1 MVNCCQ
7 WRFSEQKKKKPCDA
21 ALTRAWLHCCSSWVN
36 CWKTASPSI
45 LPSVWLASSANN
57 NNNNNKSI
65 QTNVREKC
73 VTDEIGDG
81 VQCPHAHAHRLMT
94 CQRHE
99 TGFGVRFDQRG
110 ATDGVCWQTNDEW
123 GEDDEVI
130 GVRLASAH
138 TASRAS
144 TTTRTSVCVNNDAR

>member
-1 MVNCCQ
+1 MTLL
-7 WRFSEQKKKKPCDA
+7 RTKTKEPCDA
-21 ALTRAWLHCCSSWVN
+21 ALTRAWLHCCSSCVN

-57 NNNNNKSI
+57 NNKSI
-65 QTNVREKC
+65 QTNVRVKC

-81 VQCPHAHAHRLMT
+81 VQCPYAHAHRLMT

-123 GEDDEVI
+123 ERARRGDWRTIGERTH
-130 GVRLASAH
+130 GVEGVYHH
-138 TASRAS
+138 THFC
-144 TTTRTSVCVNNDAR
+144 VCQQRC